1 MRSDYI
7 DQLAK
12 QLPKQLAK
20 QLAKIKTFYE
30 HIQNKR
36 IIESIDWLSSHD
48 DLAIKGTKYGVHPFV
63 LTIINQ
69 LKTDLDIDSLALSQ
83 RLKNIVELIQDDPKT
98 AEATISQLKD
108 CIKTLL
114 NHNNPPSIME
124 SWLEVMND
132 TTIPSDSVYEKI
144 VMNGQSTLRSTHE
157 ALLAFDTLMHL
168 LPGNESSMLQLMT
181 LLPLPSDL
189 FKNLQSQAKQDKDFI
204 TTWDHTFDAQ
214 HPGRTHYHVRDQWI
228 KVTPQNS
235 DDHLLIQS
243 IPGKEKTFKTSL
255 NRTSEKLNLL
265 ERHRDITIKT
275 PSLSEYLKKIDM
287 DCPAQFITLTLP
299 QFLNEG
305 MMPRTIHTGNI
316 IQINDES
323 IQLFSQVE
331 IQGVQI
337 TSSERH
343 ICSSIANNY
352 SMDTALKSFSTSQN
366 QSLAERFK
374 QHMADSQKP
383 EALVSTTFQADISVK
398 KDGHLN
404 IDAKTRIDCQD
415 VRLLATILLHGL
427 STNEGKR
434 LQSFQDIVKERSN
447 SNPQAGSHR
456 DPDLRSPSP

>member
-1 MRSDYI
+1 M
-7 DQLAK
+7 
-12 QLPKQLAK
+12 
-20 QLAKIKTFYE
+20 
-30 HIQNKR
+30 
-36 IIESIDWLSSHD
+36 
-48 DLAIKGTKYGVHPFV
+48 
-63 LTIINQ
+63 
-69 LKTDLDIDSLALSQ
+69 
-83 RLKNIVELIQDDPKT
+83 
-98 AEATISQLKD
+98 
-108 CIKTLL
+108 
-114 NHNNPPSIME
+114 
-124 SWLEVMND
+124 
-132 TTIPSDSVYEKI
+132 
-144 VMNGQSTLRSTHE
+144 
-157 ALLAFDTLMHL
+157 
-168 LPGNESSMLQLMT
+168 
-181 LLPLPSDL
+181 
-189 FKNLQSQAKQDKDFI
+189 
-204 TTWDHTFDAQ
+204 
-214 HPGRTHYHVRDQWI
+214 I

-243 IPGKEKTFKTSL
+243 IPEKERTFKTSHD
-255 NRTSEKLNLL
+255 RTPQNILQM
-265 ERHRDITIKT
+265 HPGITIKT
-275 PSLSEYLKKIDM
+275 PSLSEYLSKIDM
-287 DCPAQFITLTLP
+287 DCPAQFISLIIP

-343 ICSSIANNY
+343 ISSSIANNY
-352 SMDTALKSFSTSQN
+352 SMDKALKSFSTSQN

-383 EALVSTTFQADISVK
+383 EALASTTFQADISVK

-415 VRLLATILLHGL
+415 VRLLATTLLHGL
-427 STNEGKR
+427 STNKGKR